1 MAVAIIEGRKAG
13 TDGDETAAFSR
24 FLGIAGGGIESDGL
38 IGEQKYMY
46 LRNIYFKY
54 ICKYAQSNMFTNSFW
69 SHKKKF
75 RSDPKKEKIISLH
88 ILSCVKS
95 LKFFPYQTSV
105 TRNPDGGNHLTYK
118 L

>member
-54 ICKYAQSNMFTNSFW
+54 ICKYAQSNMFTNSFGLI
-69 SHKKKF
+69 
-75 RSDPKKEKIISLH
+75 RSSGRIPKKRR
-88 ILSCVKS
+88 LSV
-95 LKFFPYQTSV
+95 FIF
-105 TRNPDGGNHLTYK
+105 
-118 L
+118 